1 MTSVESSA
9 PASETLTAATP
20 ATVISAR
27 DLSIRYPSRHPDDHE
42 HAVNGATFDLVAG
55 EILALAGETGSGKSA
70 LAATLA
76 GHAATKAQGAALIHG
91 GSATVLG
98 YDVRALTK
106 REHDRLTLR
115 LGYLPQNAGALL
127 APRLTI
133 GENIAEPIFS
143 RDRRFN
149 QATAGAAVASLIDAV
164 RLPMSIMNRYPH
176 ELSRGQRQRV
186 AIAKSLILEP
196 VLLIADD
203 PTSGIDV
210 MVRAVILD
218 IIRELQK
225 DRSFSALIVTTDLG
239 EIERITDRVLIMQR
253 GVIVGNGKVDE
264 VFANPSNPYVAG
276 LAQARRRS
284 RGVKVPEAR

>member
-1 MTSVESSA
+1 MTSVLPSA
-9 PASETLTAATP
+9 PAHTVDRP
-20 ATVISAR
+20 VISAR

-42 HAVNGATFDLVAG
+42 QAVNGATFDLAAG

-70 LAATLA
+70 LASTLA
-76 GHAATKAQGAALIHG
+76 GHAATKARGAAIIRG
-91 GSATVLG
+91 GSASVLG
-98 YDVRALTK
+98 YDIRKLTK

-115 LGYLPQNAGALL
+115 LGYLPQNAGTFL

-143 RDRRFN
+143 RDRRFS
-149 QATAGAAVASLIDAV
+149 QSIAGVAVATLIDAV
-164 RLPMSIMNRYPH
+164 RLPLKIMNQYPH

-186 AIAKSLILEP
+186 AIAKALILEP

-218 IIRELQK
+218 IIREIQK

-253 GVIVGNGKVDE
+253 GVIVGNGNVE
-264 VFANPSNPYVAG
+264 AVFDRPSNPYVAG
-276 LAQARRRS
+276 LAKARRRTKGLE
-284 RGVKVPEAR
+284 GVGAE